1 MASADFTPAS
11 AGDKVRPTYGRGL
24 IGEYD
29 LTLTGTYDSN
39 HVPVASADFSGA
51 TVTDIQMAPFVYNG
65 TTAFI
70 ASYDDTNSV
79 IRLWTGTNTTG
90 TSNAGLIP
98 APDGTDLSNHVGHVR
113 VYGYFA

>member
-11 AGDKVRPTYGRGL
+11 VGNPVRPGYGRGL

-51 TVTDIQMAPFVYNG
+51 TVTDIQLAPFVYNG

-70 ASYDDTNSV
+70 ASYDGDNSV
-79 IRLWTGTNTTG
+79 IRLWTGTNT
-90 TSNAGLIP
+90 AGLIP
-98 APDGTDLSNHVGHVR
+98 APDGTDLSSHVGHVR